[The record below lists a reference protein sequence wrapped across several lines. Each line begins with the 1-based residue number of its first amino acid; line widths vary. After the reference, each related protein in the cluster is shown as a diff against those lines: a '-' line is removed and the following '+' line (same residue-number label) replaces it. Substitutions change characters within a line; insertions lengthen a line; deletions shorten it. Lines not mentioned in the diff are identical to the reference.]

1 MRSFKVNRNTTI
13 LLAGFL
19 AGAVLFVL
27 FFVSANLLSGKSAF
41 SLPFIA
47 GEASATNE
55 AGDASAVPNP
65 SSTPAWT
72 VTPVFAPAFTATPTQ
87 ILTATPLP
95 PEGEAFS
102 IGESLEGK
110 PLEMYRFGS
119 GPIVRVI
126 IGAIHGGYESNT
138 ATLVYLLRDD
148 LKNGLITVPEEITLY
163 LLPVFNPDGFYDY
176 LNLPAGRSNYRG
188 VDINRNW
195 DAYWAPDWDRTGC
208 FNYAYLTAGEFPF
221 SEPETIALRD
231 FLLNNRADALISYH
245 SAMSAIF
252 AGGRPE
258 PDPISDDLAR
268 TLSAASLYLYP
279 PTNDPGCQYTGQLID
294 WASANGIAAVDVELT
309 DHQSNDILIN
319 RKLLE
324 AFLAWR
330 RKEPTP

>member
-1 MRSFKVNRNTTI
+1 MKPFKVNRNTTI
-13 LLAGFL
+13 LLAGFFV
-19 AGAVLFVL
+19 GAILFLL
-27 FFVSANLLSGKSAF
+27 FFVSANLLSGKPAL
-41 SLPFIA
+41 SLPFLA
-47 GEASATNE
+47 DLASTTS
-55 AGDASAVPNP
+55 DASHTSVSPTLSAA
-65 SSTPAWT
+65 PAWT
-72 VTPVFAPAFTATPTQ
+72 VTPVFAPALTDTPTP
-87 ILTATPLP
+87 IVTATPLP

-102 IGESLEGK
+102 IGQSLEGK
-110 PLEMYRFGS
+110 SLDVYRFGS

-148 LKNGLITVPEEITLY
+148 LKSGLIVVPEEITLY
-163 LLPVFNPDGFYDY
+163 LLPVFNPDGFYNY
-176 LNLPAGRSNYRG
+176 LNLPAGRSNFRG
-188 VDINRNW
+188 VDLNRNW
-195 DAYWAPDWDRTGC
+195 DAYWAADWDRKGC

-231 FLLNNRADALISYH
+231 FLLNNRADAIISYH

-258 PDPISDDLAR
+258 PDPASDDLAR
-268 TLSAASLYLYP
+268 TLSAVSLYLYP
-279 PTNDPGCQYTGQLID
+279 STNDPGCQYTGQLID

-330 RKEPTP
+330 RPAVNE

>member
-1 MRSFKVNRNTTI
+1 MKSNKVNRNTTI
-13 LLAGFL
+13 LLSGFF
-19 AGAVLFVL
+19 AGAVLFLL
-27 FFVSANLLSGKSAF
+27 FFVSANLLSGKSAL
-41 SLPFIA
+41 SLPFVA
-47 GEASATNE
+47 GGASATNE

-65 SSTPAWT
+65 SSAPTWT
-72 VTPVFAPAFTATPTQ
+72 VTPVFAPALTATPTP
-87 ILTATPLP
+87 IVTATPLP

-102 IGESLEGK
+102 IGKSIEGK
-110 PLEMYRFGS
+110 SLDMYRFGS
-119 GPIVRVI
+119 GLIVRVI

-148 LKNGLITVPEEITLY
+148 LKSGLIVVPEEITLY

-176 LNLPAGRSNYRG
+176 LNLPAGRGNAHG

-195 DAYWAPDWDRTGC
+195 SVLWQPDWDRTGC
-208 FNYAYLTAGEFPF
+208 FNYLRLTAGEFPF

-258 PDPISDDLAR
+258 PDLVSDDLAR

-330 RKEPTP
+330 RPSVNE

>member
-1 MRSFKVNRNTTI
+1 VRTFTNNKIITF

-19 AGAVLFVL
+19 IAALLFAL
-27 FFVSANLLSGKSAF
+27 FLVSMNLLSGKPALSM
-41 SLPFIA
+41 PF
-47 GEASATNE
+47 ATNE
-55 AGDASAVPNP
+55 AGAAGMASATSAISP
-65 SSTPAWT
+65 TPLFT
-72 VTPVFAPAFTATPTQ
+72 ITPVFVPAYTSTPTQ
-87 ILTATPLP
+87 ALTSTPLP

-102 IGESLEGK
+102 IGQSLEGK
-110 PLEMYRFGS
+110 PLEMVRFGS

-148 LKNGLITVPEEITLY
+148 LKSGLITVPEEITLY
-163 LLPVFNPDGFYDY
+163 LLPVFNPDGFYDF
-176 LNLPAGRSNYRG
+176 LNQPEGRGNARG

-195 DAYWAPDWDRTGC
+195 SVLWQPDWDRTGC
-208 FNYAYLTAGEFPF
+208 FNYLRLTAGEHPF
-221 SEPETIALRD
+221 SEPEAIALRD
-231 FLLNNRADALISYH
+231 FLLANKVDALISYH

-252 AGGRPE
+252 AGGQPE
-258 PDPISDDLAR
+258 PDPASDSLAR
-268 TLSAASLYLYP
+268 ALSAASLYLYP

-294 WASANGIAAVDVELT
+294 WAAAQGIAAVDVELT

-330 RKEPTP
+330 RPVTNE

>member
-1 MRSFKVNRNTTI
+1 MKHFRVNRNT
-13 LLAGFL
+13 LVLAAGFF
-19 AGAVLFVL
+19 AGAILFLL
-27 FFVSANLLSGKSAF
+27 FFVSANLLSGKPAL
-41 SLPFIA
+41 SLPFVP
-47 GEASATNE
+47 GRTKEADIT
-55 AGDASAVPNP
+55 PNP
-65 SSTPAWT
+65 SLTPVWT
-72 VTPVFAPAFTATPTQ
+72 VTPVFIPAQSATPTP
-87 ILTATPLP
+87 IITATPLP

-102 IGESLEGK
+102 IGQSIEGK
-110 PLEMYRFGS
+110 SLDMYRFGS

-148 LKNGLITVPEEITLY
+148 LKSGLINVPQDITLY

-176 LNLPAGRSNYRG
+176 LNLPAGRANARG
-188 VDINRNW
+188 VDLNRNW
-195 DAYWAPDWDRTGC
+195 DAYWASDWDRTRC

-221 SEPETIALRD
+221 SEPETQALRD
-231 FLLNNRADALISYH
+231 FLLNNRVDALISYH

-258 PDPISDDLAR
+258 PDAASDSLAR
-268 TLSAASLYLYP
+268 ALSAASFYLYP
-279 PTNDPGCQYTGQLID
+279 PVNDPGCQYTGQLID
-294 WASANGIAAVDVELT
+294 WASAHGIAAVDVELT

-330 RKEPTP
+330 RPVTTSR